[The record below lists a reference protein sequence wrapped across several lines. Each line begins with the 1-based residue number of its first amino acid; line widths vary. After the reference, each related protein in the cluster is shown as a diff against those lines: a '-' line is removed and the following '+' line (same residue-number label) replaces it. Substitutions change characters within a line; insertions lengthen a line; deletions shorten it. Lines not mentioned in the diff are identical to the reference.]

1 MRRLAVTL
9 GTMMAILCA
18 GFLAW
23 QAEAMVVAGATHV
36 STAAKLVAPV
46 TPAACRGNG
55 EHCPPGY
62 VWNGNRLVPC

>member
-23 QAEAMVVAGATHV
+23 QAEAMVVAGAT
-36 STAAKLVAPV
+36 
-46 TPAACRGNG
+46 NG
-55 EHCPPGY
+55 KWLDGKKS
-62 VWNGNRLVPC
+62 